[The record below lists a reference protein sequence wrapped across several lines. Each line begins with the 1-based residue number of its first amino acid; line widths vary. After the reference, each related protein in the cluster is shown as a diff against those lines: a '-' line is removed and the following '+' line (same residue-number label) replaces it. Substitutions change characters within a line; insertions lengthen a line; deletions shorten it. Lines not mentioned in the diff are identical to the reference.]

1 MQWSFLYFYRL
12 TVGGQ
17 GCQRKGDLCGNID
30 TEGLITIPQFT
41 YKDEGFYVCTGTRDN
56 DTSYELRHVLIR
68 GKKPFMI
75 MLITL
80 T

>member
-17 GCQRKGDLCGNID
+17 GKGDLCGNID

-41 YKDEGFYVCTGTRDN
+41 YKDEGFLCVLEHVIMTRPM
-56 DTSYELRHVLIR
+56 SFV
-68 GKKPFMI
+68 MS
-75 MLITL
+75 
-80 T
+80 